1 MVLNL
6 DNSDNRRAVEFCYRT
21 TTALINPIIDW
32 TDSDVWEFLNHYG
45 CKSNPL
51 YQCGQGRIGCVG
63 CPLGGY
69 KSMKRELQLY
79 PKYKENYIRAFD
91 RMIKARKDNGLK
103 VVWNTGEEVLHW
115 WVSDIKKIEGQT
127 LFEGFDFLDV

>member
-1 MVLNL
+1 MLNL
-6 DNSDNRRAVEFCYRT
+6 DNSENRRAVEFCYRT
-21 TTALINPIIDW
+21 TSTLINPIIDW

-51 YQCGQGRIGCVG
+51 YQCGQGRIGCIC

-91 RMIKARKDNGLK
+91 KMIIARKENGLK
-103 VVWNTGEEVLHW
+103 CVWNTGEEVLHW
-115 WVSDIKKIEGQT
+115 WVDVDVNQLTFDNFDI
-127 LFEGFDFLDV
+127 LDV

>member
-1 MVLNL
+1 MLNL

-21 TTALINPIIDW
+21 TTTLINPIIDW

-115 WVSDIKKIEGQT
+115 WVDVDNTQLT
-127 LFEGFDFLDV
+127 FEDFDLLDV